1 MVGLINCW
9 CFRSQSLLADI
20 LELDILNFS
29 DDLSI
34 FRTAD
39 LAFLED
45 IKLEVQTLSV
55 NQVAAVGDQWR
66 KIGGDRPWLE
76 HLLIVERSQAE
87 YAENLRRQ
95 LVSQLEIWNL
105 HFYAVSAGG
114 AGTIHSSTTT
124 RIESI
129 TSLFSSAKLKYF
141 LSCELFSWGKIIVW
155 LVRGVMIE
163 MLEAHIYCPI
173 SRLVLYTTIFT
184 MTYECEARREFE
196 ECASFSLLVGDGR
209 LGVSRGDDIPIVGS
223 TFVFITP
230 TPHSWYT

>member
-129 TSLFSSAKLKYF
+129 TSFFSSVKLKYF
-141 LSCELFSWGKIIVW
+141 LSCELFSWGKIILW

-173 SRLVLYTTIFT
+173 SRLVLYSTIFT

-196 ECASFSLLVGDGR
+196 KCASFSLLVGDGR

>member
-129 TSLFSSAKLKYF
+129 TSFFSSVKLKYF

-155 LVRGVMIE
+155 LVRGLMIE

-173 SRLVLYTTIFT
+173 SRLVLYSTIFT

-196 ECASFSLLVGDGR
+196 KCASFSLLVGDGR